1 MEIIKMQEIESIIIE
16 LRDQKVILDSD
27 VANIYG
33 VETRD
38 INKAVKNNPE
48 KFPEGYILEITKEEL
63 EDLRCKFSTT
73 KFSKTRVLPKSF
85 TEKGLYM
92 LATILKSKKATQTTI
107 SIIETFSKIRELSRN
122 VKELSTVQDKQE
134 QQSLMQKSGEIIAD
148 VLDDGLEPDES
159 ETTIELNLAV
169 LKFKHTIKEKK

>member
-73 KFSKTRVLPKSF
+73 KFSKTRVLPN
-85 TEKGLYM
+85 
-92 LATILKSKKATQTTI
+92 ILMK
-107 SIIETFSKIRELSRN
+107 N
-122 VKELSTVQDKQE
+122 VC
-134 QQSLMQKSGEIIAD
+134 IC
-148 VLDDGLEPDES
+148 
-159 ETTIELNLAV
+159 
-169 LKFKHTIKEKK
+169 